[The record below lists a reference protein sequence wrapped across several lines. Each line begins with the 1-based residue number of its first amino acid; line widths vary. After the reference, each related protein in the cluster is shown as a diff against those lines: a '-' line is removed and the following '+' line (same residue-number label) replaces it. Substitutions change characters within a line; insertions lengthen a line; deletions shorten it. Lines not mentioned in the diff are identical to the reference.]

1 MRAIDVL
8 HLGRERAI
16 CCWQVDDV
24 LVDPGPGSCLETLL
38 AELGAWRPRALLLT
52 HIHLDH
58 AGAAGALARRWPELE
73 VLVHERGAPHLA
85 APDRLIESARRLYG
99 DRMDELWGAIEPV
112 PAERLRVVRGGERV
126 LGFRVADTPGHAS
139 HHVAYLHEATGRAFV
154 GDVGGVRIPPADF
167 TVPPTPPPDIDVD
180 AWHQSLATIA
190 AWRPSSLGL
199 THFGAVEEVD
209 AQLAAVGERLDRW
222 AELARRLDEE
232 RFVAHVR
239 AEIGAATDPATALV
253 YEQTSPPHQLWQ
265 GLDRYWRKRPGRAG
279 HAELSS
285 PA

>member
-1 MRAIDVL
+1 VRAIDVL